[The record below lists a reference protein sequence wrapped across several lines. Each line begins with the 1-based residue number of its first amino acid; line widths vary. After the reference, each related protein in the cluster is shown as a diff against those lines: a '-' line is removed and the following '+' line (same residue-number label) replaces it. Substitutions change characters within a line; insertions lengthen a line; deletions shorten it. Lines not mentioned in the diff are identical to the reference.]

1 MSDLRALIAG
11 WEQGWAASRDL
22 PAAEHAGGGLRVDSR
37 QLGRDTE
44 YFALDDD
51 PAVLS
56 GLASRVLAEPG
67 ATWLTVPT
75 TDPDRAAAALTSAGL
90 VLLRTSEQMM
100 TIDLRT
106 HPRPAVPPTYR
117 LVLESADARVSVA
130 VFGSGDAWAARGHA
144 GLAGRIA
151 VADRILTGPDH
162 RRRGLAAAVMGELAA
177 AAVER
182 GADQGILVA
191 SEEGQRVYGML
202 GWTPAAQVLIA
213 ARPGTQYPD

>member
-1 MSDLRALIAG
+1 MSDLRGLVTS

-22 PAAEHAGGGLRVDSR
+22 PAALHVGGGLRVDSA

-56 GLASRVLAEPG
+56 DLAERVFAEPRV
-67 ATWLTVPT
+67 TWLSVPT
-75 TDPDRAAAALTSAGL
+75 TDPDRTALALTSAGL
-90 VLLRTSEQMM
+90 VLLRSSEQMM

-106 HPRPAVPPTYR
+106 HPGNAVPPPYR
-117 LVLESADARVSVA
+117 LVLESGDACVSAA
-130 VFGSGDAWAARGHA
+130 VFGPGDAWAARGYA
-144 GLAGRIA
+144 GLAGRVA
-151 VADRILTGPDH
+151 VADKILTGPDH
-162 RRRGLAAAVMGELAA
+162 RRRGLAAAVMGALTG

-182 GADQGILVA
+182 GAEQGILVA
-191 SEEGQRVYGML
+191 SEEGQRLYAML

-213 ARPGTQYPD
+213 ARPGTEYPA